1 MFFLIKKTKTHS
13 LTYCEPLME
22 SCIDLVPDLTA
33 TPVCMVWKGMAC
45 ELTAQ
50 MTASFCDVK
59 CEISKNSLECYLNV
73 SERTL

>member
-1 MFFLIKKTKTHS
+1 
-13 LTYCEPLME
+13 ME

-33 TPVCMVWKGMAC
+33 TPVCVVWKG

-59 CEISKNSLECYLNV
+59 CEISKNSFECYLNV